1 MSRDGNHYEATPCAE
16 AMIRTEFRVLQPKVS
31 ECSSGS
37 GSSDDVPGRGQWTG
51 KLDFLFSCI
60 NYAVG
65 LGNVW
70 RFPYLC
76 YENGGDPG
84 TPFYINYIL
93 RMFDILFLDM
103 KRVRVT
109 GAFLLPYIICLF
121 ICGIPAFFLEV
132 SIGQYLSAGG
142 IGVWELVP
150 IFKGVGFASI
160 TIVFLYNIYYV
171 IIVAWIIC
179 YLVSSF
185 TVNLPWSSCDNW
197 WNTDSCVELDFVNST
212 VFNATAALHEP
223 VSSSVSEFWERRV
236 LGNLTSGMHD
246 LGSLNFEL
254 SGYLLLAWA
263 LVYVVICRGL
273 DKSGKIIW
281 FTALFPYVTL
291 TSLLIRGLTLEGA
304 QTGVLYY
311 LTPTWSKLLEAKVW
325 VAAATQVFF
334 TFGIG
339 FGSVITLGSYN
350 KFHHNYFRDSFIL
363 CFVNPGTSVLAGF
376 VIFSVLGHLS
386 YIQGVPVEDVVKAG
400 PGLAFLTYPEV
411 VSYLPVAPLWAVLFF
426 LMLLVLG
433 VDSQFCTVEAL
444 VTGLVDEWPS
454 RLRPHRKLFTLLVC
468 FCLFLLGLPMV
479 TQSKITLPNKW
490 LIVDVVCQGG
500 IYLFRLMDFYS
511 ASGITL
517 LFTVF
522 FQTIAISWIYGQ
534 YNRLQLHFTYVYTI
548 GVDRMGSNIKNMIGH
563 SPNMYF
569 LFAWKYSIPAVT
581 MAIVIF
587 SIVRYEPLVY
597 ADDYVY
603 PLWGNLLGWMMG
615 LTSMVWVPLYAIYF
629 LATSSGS
636 LKEVQYSHQL
646 EEVKDHQLNP
656 QQ

>member
-76 YENGGDPG
+76 YENGG
-84 TPFYINYIL
+84 
-93 RMFDILFLDM
+93 
-103 KRVRVT
+103 

-479 TQSKITLPNKW
+479 TQ
-490 LIVDVVCQGG
+490 GG

-522 FQTIAISWIYGQ
+522 FQTIAISWIY
-534 YNRLQLHFTYVYTI
+534 

-636 LKEVQYSHQL
+636 LKEVST
-646 EEVKDHQLNP
+646 
-656 QQ
+656 